1 KVIHASKGRRA
12 RYGARHTLA
21 QPSSYYPLIF
31 GPRQPPDSR
40 RSLTLRPSLPS
51 GGAAVRRPPRLPSVL
66 RGSNPSPRGAAGP
79 LGLRPPPSA
88 GLPLQQ
94 GGCLPRRRP
103 SPVGLPGG
111 VTPSCAAAA
120 SHAAL
125 RSGLLP
131 PPVRPSGKAASRRG
145 CLPRRRRCLPLHAPL
160 VQPRAFRQHIRFI
173 LCFGDPHV
181 QEETWLTLRESGRF
195 KMGTYIRNRSDDEF
209 SVAGE
214 KPEVEFIDFQND
226 ESLQDY
232 AFEDGPVVITA
243 PFPFDDGKPK
253 SVIVGETAADT
264 ICIENTSPEPVNLW
278 SVRIF
283 SSNPE
288 DSYVLS
294 MMRPPQ
300 NDADEEAK
308 HAFLGLTSVED
319 RTLLPGQTLT
329 IWLSCTPKDI
339 GLHTSIV
346 HVDIGDEKIER
357 VAFLLADDNVSKA
370 LFADKPYSRKRA
382 QTKKFDPSPI
392 VPGCRPTWQH
402 TQGFKHK
409 LPQFAIPADI
419 RELIESK
426 QRPDVLFEE
435 LSMIN
440 YAQFFSTLLV
450 MEELNLEEEMRTYD
464 MEGVSMRRRGMNF
477 LSLEVPGLAERRPS
491 LVQGDFIVARY
502 AGNDARPYQG
512 FIHKVEADE
521 IFLQFDNQFHLNH
534 RDRNKYHVSFT
545 YNRVN
550 MRRLYKAI
558 HDAEFLGPGVLFP
571 RQSPCRSVRSWPF
584 KPLNPHINTEQT
596 DAVAKILG
604 CRGAPPYV
612 IYGPPGTGKTMTII
626 EAVLQL
632 YTAKKRANI
641 LICAASNT
649 AADHI
654 LEKLLHASYLI
665 RPNDIFRLNAQ
676 SRQYEDVNADFIRF
690 CFFEDRIFKC
700 PPLQALL
707 QYKIVISTYT
717 SSYLLQAEGIRR
729 GHFSHIFLDEAGQAS
744 EPEAMVPLSGFCGR
758 DTVVVLAG
766 DPMQLGPVVY
776 CKQAEKDGLGTSYL
790 QRLLY
795 DFEQYRT
802 GDPNYVTKLVRN
814 YRCHPAIL
822 QLPSELFYGGELI
835 ACKEDEVSSTY
846 DCIGLP
852 NTSFPVLFVGI
863 QGCDEREGTN
873 PSWFNRIEVSKVVS
887 IIRNL
892 TRGGDVGESD
902 IGVITPYRQQV
913 AKIKKAL
920 EAFEMP
926 DLKVG
931 SVEQFQGQEREV
943 IIISTVRSTVKHNE
957 FDKFFNLG
965 FLSNYRRFNVA
976 ITRAKSLLIIVGNP
990 YIITKDRHWDRLL
1003 RYCADNGSYQGCP
1016 LPPPESHSYSDE
1028 TRFFSN
1034 LDEDQGGPAGW
1045 DGNQEEATNYNYS
1058 SEPSHFGLR
1067 CDDGTQPASENRV
1080 LLSEELCDDDN
1091 QPLNGPKADLEEI
1104 PKQCVEEG
1112 AAAQGDMQPD
1122 QLSANDS
1129 QLQDAYP
1136 AKYSFPPGWA
1146 QLALSRASQR
1156 IPSASEQATVK

>member
-1 KVIHASKGRRA
+1 
-12 RYGARHTLA
+12 
-21 QPSSYYPLIF
+21 
-31 GPRQPPDSR
+31 
-40 RSLTLRPSLPS
+40 
-51 GGAAVRRPPRLPSVL
+51 
-66 RGSNPSPRGAAGP
+66 
-79 LGLRPPPSA
+79 
-88 GLPLQQ
+88 
-94 GGCLPRRRP
+94 
-103 SPVGLPGG
+103 
-111 VTPSCAAAA
+111 
-120 SHAAL
+120 
-125 RSGLLP
+125 
-131 PPVRPSGKAASRRG
+131 
-145 CLPRRRRCLPLHAPL
+145 
-160 VQPRAFRQHIRFI
+160 
-173 LCFGDPHV
+173 
-181 QEETWLTLRESGRF
+181 
-195 KMGTYIRNRSDDEF
+195 MGTYLRNHSDDEF

-214 KPEVEFIDFQND
+214 KPEVEFMDFQND
-226 ESLQDY
+226 QSLQDY
-232 AFEDGPVVITA
+232 SSEDGPVVVTP
-243 PFPFDDGKPK
+243 PFPFEDGKPK
-253 SVIVGETAADT
+253 SVLVGETSADT
-264 ICIENTSPEPVNLW
+264 IHIENTSPDPVNLW

-370 LFADKPYSRKRA
+370 LFADKPYSRKRG
-382 QTKKFDPSPI
+382 QNKKFEPSPM
-392 VPGCRPTWQH
+392 VPGCRPTSQH
-402 TQGFKHK
+402 NQGFKHR

-426 QRPDVLFEE
+426 QRPDVLSEE

-450 MEELNLEEEMRTYD
+450 MEEINLEEEMRTYD
-464 MEGVSMRRRGMNF
+464 MDGVSMRRRGMNF
-477 LSLEVPGLAERRPS
+477 LCLEVPGLAEKRPS

-502 AGNDARPYQG
+502 AGNDAQPYQG
-512 FIHKVEADE
+512 YIHKVEADE
-521 IFLQFDNQFHLNH
+521 IFLQFDHQFHLNH
-534 RDRNKYHVSFT
+534 RDRNLYHVSFM
-545 YNRVN
+545 YNRVS
-550 MRRLYKAI
+550 MRRLYKSI
-558 HDAEFLGPGVLFP
+558 HDAEFLGPSILFP
-571 RQSPCRSVRSWPF
+571 CQSPCRAVKRWPF
-584 KPLNPHINTEQT
+584 KPLNRHINTEQT

-604 CRGAPPYV
+604 CRGVPPYV
-612 IYGPPGTGKTMTII
+612 IHGPPGTGKTMTII

-632 YTAKKRANI
+632 YTTKKRANI

-649 AADHI
+649 AADHA

-665 RPNDIFRLNAQ
+665 RPSDIFRLNAQ
-676 SRQYEDVNADFIRF
+676 SRQYEDVNDDFIRF

-700 PPLQALL
+700 PPLQALVR
-707 QYKIVISTYT
+707 YKIVISTYT

-729 GHFSHIFLDEAGQAS
+729 GHFTHIFLDEAGQAS
-744 EPEAMVPLSGFCGR
+744 EPEAMVPLSGLCGR

-776 CKQAEKDGLGTSYL
+776 CKQAEKDGLGISYL
-790 QRLLY
+790 QRLF
-795 DFEQYRT
+795 DFDQYQT
-802 GDPNYVTKLVRN
+802 GNPNYITKLVRN

-822 QLPSELFYGGELI
+822 ELPSELFYGSELI
-835 ACKEDEVSSTY
+835 ACKEDKVSCAY

-852 NTSFPVLFVGI
+852 NKSFPVLFIGI
-863 QGCDEREGTN
+863 QGCDEREGNN

-892 TRGGDVGESD
+892 TRGGDVDESD

-913 AKIKKAL
+913 EKIKKAL
-920 EAFEMP
+920 EAFEMA

-965 FLSNYRRFNVA
+965 FLSNHRRFNVA

-1028 TRFFSN
+1028 TNSFSKYDDN
-1034 LDEDQGGPAGW
+1034 QGGPAGW
-1045 DGNQEEATNYNYS
+1045 DYDQEATNYNYS
-1058 SEPSHFGLR
+1058 TEPSDFSLR
-1067 CDDGTQPASENRV
+1067 RDDGAQPASGNLV
-1080 LLSEELCDDDN
+1080 LLSDELPEDDN
-1091 QPLNGPKADLEEI
+1091 QPLSDSQADLEEI
-1104 PKQCVEEG
+1104 PKQPFEEG
-1112 AAAQGDMQPD
+1112 ATQPD
-1122 QLSANDS
+1122 PLSANDG
-1129 QLQDAYP
+1129 QLQDVYP
-1136 AKYSFPPGWA
+1136 AKYSSPPDWCDVSSIPATGWGD
-1146 QLALSRASQR
+1146 
-1156 IPSASEQATVK
+1156 